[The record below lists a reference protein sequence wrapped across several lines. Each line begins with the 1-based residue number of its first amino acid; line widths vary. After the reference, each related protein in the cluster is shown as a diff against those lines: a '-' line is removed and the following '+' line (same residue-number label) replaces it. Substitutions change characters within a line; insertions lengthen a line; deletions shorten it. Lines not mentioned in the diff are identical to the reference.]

1 MLEQNGL
8 KVPDNLEECQRLIVN
23 MHEQLQSVQ
32 SALQEL
38 LRNRYGKKSESI
50 SEGQLR
56 LFEESPSSDVEN
68 TAEQLSEIV
77 ALRKACL

>member
-77 ALRKACL
+77 ASRKACL

>member
-38 LRNRYGKKSESI
+38 LRNR
-50 SEGQLR
+50 
-56 LFEESPSSDVEN
+56 
-68 TAEQLSEIV
+68 
-77 ALRKACL
+77 